1 MFIPQYSE
9 KGTNQVASN
18 CFNSIFQAQVT
29 PPLASP
35 ASLQGREHE
44 ESFPLHTPIVYQI
57 LSFGLYVCYFIATQ
71 RSFHGGSGGKES
83 ACNAEDPVPIPVL
96 GRVLGEGNGNPL
108 QYSFLEDSI
117 DRGDWWATLHGVTKS
132 WTEQLTDLVLLA
144 PFHGNEK

>member
-18 CFNSIFQAQVT
+18 CSNSVFQAQVT
-29 PPLASP
+29 LPLASP
-35 ASLQGREHE
+35 ASLQGRESE

-71 RSFHGGSGGKES
+71 RSFHGGSDGKES
-83 ACNAEDPVPIPVL
+83 ACNAEDPVPILVL
-96 GRVLGEGNGNPL
+96 GRVPGEGNGNPL
-108 QYSFLEDSI
+108 QYSFMEDSI

-132 WTEQLTDLVLLA
+132 WTEKLTDLVLLA